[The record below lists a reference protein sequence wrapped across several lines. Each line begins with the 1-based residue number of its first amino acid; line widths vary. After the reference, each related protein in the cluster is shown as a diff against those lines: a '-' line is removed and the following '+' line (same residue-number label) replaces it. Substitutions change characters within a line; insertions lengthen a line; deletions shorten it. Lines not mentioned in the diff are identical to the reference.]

1 MTKDFKKISI
11 DLCYYFTNTN
21 YITSDIKKKL
31 ERNNKNQNRWSDK
44 LATSVKTTGDGGGR
58 GTRGREAGARLSEVA
73 DITI

>member
-31 ERNNKNQNRWSDK
+31 ERNNKNQNR
-44 LATSVKTTGDGGGR
+44 
-58 GTRGREAGARLSEVA
+58 
-73 DITI
+73 